1 MVHFGTVLVH
11 CCTVMVRHCGLV
23 QYSLDQA
30 LQCRGYAFLLVL
42 LVSVLMVLVGVD
54 GVGFCWLLLVVVDGV
69 GW

>member
-1 MVHFGTVLVH
+1 MYTFVS
-11 CCTVMVRHCGLV
+11 R
-23 QYSLDQA
+23 YRA